1 MHDTIVLIIA
11 CAAATYLTR
20 IGGHVIL
27 SRFGSTHHRVEA
39 ALVAVP
45 TAVLTGLVAP
55 SLLTNGPAEAL
66 AILFAGAIALRASL
80 MISVA
85 AGLVSLM
92 VLRFAL
98 V

>member
-1 MHDTIVLIIA
+1 MHDIIALILA

-27 SRFGSTHHRVEA
+27 SRFGSTHYRIEA

-45 TAVLTGLVAP
+45 TAVLTALVAP

-66 AILFAGAIALRASL
+66 AILLAGAVALRASL
-80 MISVA
+80 MMSVA
-85 AGLVSLM
+85 AGLISLM
-92 VLRFAL
+92 ALRFIL